1 MILLSI
7 EHPVHIEHFNLSF
20 KHPCPT
26 FGLVVSYSMIAAHM
40 MDPQNMDILASLAQS
55 LLLCGKHSEALK
67 CAEIV
72 LYQVK
77 GNLYYGFLMFF
88 IRIDGAARL

>member
-20 KHPCPT
+20 KHLCPT

-72 LYQVK
+72 LYQVRET
-77 GNLYYGFLMFF
+77 FF
-88 IRIDGAARL
+88 VDFKCFSSG

>member
-1 MILLSI
+1 MLGKKVVLS
-7 EHPVHIEHFNLSF
+7 VKNLQVKSYF
-20 KHPCPT
+20 LQETTFLKHLCSR
-26 FGLVVSYSMIAAHM
+26 FGLVVSKSMIAAHM

-77 GNLYYGFLMFF
+77 KKPFCGF
-88 IRIDGAARL
+88 